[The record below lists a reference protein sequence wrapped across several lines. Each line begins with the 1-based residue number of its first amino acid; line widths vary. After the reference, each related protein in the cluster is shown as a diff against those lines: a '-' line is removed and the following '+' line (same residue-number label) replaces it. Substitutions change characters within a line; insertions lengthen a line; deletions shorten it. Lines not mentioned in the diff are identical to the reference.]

1 MIAKTTLLIMALM
14 TTVVSISAEG
24 LERRMMKC
32 IWVSVSSRHNAK
44 EQDIVSRANQYLGRS
59 VYVEIDSIKNIHNTH
74 YIIGHDIKWKK
85 IDSKTF
91 VYHNE
96 IENFKFIFYAK
107 YSDDFSCLSL
117 KKIVWEGEPDWGMA
131 MRNEFF
137 ITEYYVDVAQ
147 KVEPCKSQDEFES
160 NYSAPH
166 GMSSYPTVAQ
176 QQV

>member
-1 MIAKTTLLIMALM
+1 M

-24 LERRMMKC
+24 LERGMKC

-44 EQDIVSRANQYLGRS
+44 QDIVSRANQYLGRTI
-59 VYVEIDSIKNIHNTH
+59 YVEIDSIKNIHNT
-74 YIIGHDIKWKK
+74 YYIGHDTNWKK

-96 IENFKFIFYAK
+96 IENYKFTFYAK

-117 KKIVWEGEPDWGMA
+117 KKIVWEGEPDWGMT

-147 KVEPCKSQDEFES
+147 KVEPCKSQDEFE
-160 NYSAPH
+160 NKYINFPFK
-166 GMSSYPTVAQ
+166 
-176 QQV
+176 

>member
-24 LERRMMKC
+24 LERSMKC

-44 EQDIVSRANQYLGRS
+44 EQDIVSRANQYLGRTI
-59 VYVEIDSIKNIHNTH
+59 YVKIDSIKNIHNTR
-74 YIIGHDIKWKK
+74 YIGHDTNWKK

-96 IENFKFIFYAK
+96 IENFKFTFYAK

-117 KKIVWEGEPDWGMA
+117 KKIVWEGEPDRGMT

-147 KVEPCKSQDEFES
+147 KVEPCKSQDEFE
-160 NYSAPH
+160 NKYINFPFK
-166 GMSSYPTVAQ
+166 
-176 QQV
+176 

>member
-24 LERRMMKC
+24 LERGMKC

-44 EQDIVSRANQYLGRS
+44 EQDIVSRANQYLGRTI
-59 VYVEIDSIKNIHNTH
+59 YVEIDSIKNIHNT
-74 YIIGHDIKWKK
+74 YYIGHDTNWKK

-96 IENFKFIFYAK
+96 IENYKFTFYAK

-117 KKIVWEGEPDWGMA
+117 KKIGSPD
-131 MRNEFF
+131 
-137 ITEYYVDVAQ
+137 
-147 KVEPCKSQDEFES
+147 KVRGG
-160 NYSAPH
+160 A
-166 GMSSYPTVAQ
+166 
-176 QQV
+176 

>member
-1 MIAKTTLLIMALM
+1 MALM

-24 LERRMMKC
+24 LERGMKC

-44 EQDIVSRANQYLGRS
+44 EQDIVSRANQYLGRTI
-59 VYVEIDSIKNIHNTH
+59 YVKIDSIKNIHNTR
-74 YIIGHDIKWKK
+74 YIGHDTNWKK

-96 IENFKFIFYAK
+96 IENFKFTFYAK

-117 KKIVWEGEPDWGMA
+117 KKIVWEGEPDRGMT
-131 MRNEFF
+131 MRNEFY

-147 KVEPCKSQDEFES
+147 KVEPCKSQDEFE
-160 NYSAPH
+160 NKFINFPFK
-166 GMSSYPTVAQ
+166 
-176 QQV
+176 

>member
-1 MIAKTTLLIMALM
+1 MVMIAKTTLLIMALM

-24 LERRMMKC
+24 LERGMKC

-44 EQDIVSRANQYLGRS
+44 EQDIVSRANQYLGRTI
-59 VYVEIDSIKNIHNTH
+59 YVEIDSIKNIHNT
-74 YIIGHDIKWKK
+74 YYIGHDTKWKK

-96 IENFKFIFYAK
+96 IENFKFTFYAK

-117 KKIVWEGEPDWGMA
+117 KKIVWEGEPDWGMT

-147 KVEPCKSQDEFES
+147 KVEPCKSQDEFE
-160 NYSAPH
+160 NKYINFPFK
-166 GMSSYPTVAQ
+166 
-176 QQV
+176 

>member
-24 LERRMMKC
+24 LERGMKC

-44 EQDIVSRANQYLGRS
+44 EQDIVLRANQYLGRTI
-59 VYVEIDSIKNIHNTH
+59 YVKIDSIKNIHNTR
-74 YIIGHDIKWKK
+74 YIGHDTNWKK

-96 IENFKFIFYAK
+96 IENFKFTFYAK

-117 KKIVWEGEPDWGMA
+117 KKIVWEGEPDRGMT
-131 MRNEFF
+131 MRNEFY

-147 KVEPCKSQDEFES
+147 KVEPCKSQDDFE
-160 NYSAPH
+160 NKFINFPFK
-166 GMSSYPTVAQ
+166 
-176 QQV
+176 

>member
-14 TTVVSISAEG
+14 TTVVSISAES

-44 EQDIVSRANQYLGRS
+44 EQDIVSRANQYLGRT

-147 KVEPCKSQDEFES
+147 KVEPCKSQDEFE
-160 NYSAPH
+160 NKFINFPFK
-166 GMSSYPTVAQ
+166 
-176 QQV
+176 

>member
-1 MIAKTTLLIMALM
+1 M

-24 LERRMMKC
+24 LERGMKC

-44 EQDIVSRANQYLGRS
+44 EQDIVSRANQYLGRTI
-59 VYVEIDSIKNIHNTH
+59 YVEIDSIKNIHNT
-74 YIIGHDIKWKK
+74 YYIGHDTNWKK

-96 IENFKFIFYAK
+96 IENYKFTFYAK

-147 KVEPCKSQDEFES
+147 KVEPCKSQDEFE
-160 NYSAPH
+160 NKYINFPFK
-166 GMSSYPTVAQ
+166 
-176 QQV
+176 

>member
-1 MIAKTTLLIMALM
+1 MMAKTTLLIMALM

-24 LERRMMKC
+24 IERSMMKC

-44 EQDIVSRANQYLGRS
+44 EQDIVSRANQYLGRT

-117 KKIVWEGEPDWGMA
+117 KKIVWEGEPDRGMA

-147 KVEPCKSQDEFES
+147 KVEPCKSQDEFE
-160 NYSAPH
+160 NKFINFPFK
-166 GMSSYPTVAQ
+166 
-176 QQV
+176 

>member
-24 LERRMMKC
+24 LERGMKC

-44 EQDIVSRANQYLGRS
+44 EQDIVSRANQYLGRTI
-59 VYVEIDSIKNIHNTH
+59 YVKIDSIKNIHNTR
-74 YIIGHDIKWKK
+74 YIGHDTNWKK

-96 IENFKFIFYAK
+96 IENFKFTFYAK

-117 KKIVWEGEPDWGMA
+117 KKIVWEGEPDRGMT
-131 MRNEFF
+131 MRNEFY

-147 KVEPCKSQDEFES
+147 KVEPCKSQDEFE
-160 NYSAPH
+160 NKFINFPFK
-166 GMSSYPTVAQ
+166 
-176 QQV
+176 

>member
-24 LERRMMKC
+24 LKRSMMKC

-44 EQDIVSRANQYLGRS
+44 EQDIVSRANQYLGRT

-107 YSDDFSCLSL
+107 RCAVSLACALPEVVHHDVVPTALVQTFVLEEFYSLLNDFL
-117 KKIVWEGEPDWGMA
+117 
-131 MRNEFF
+131 
-137 ITEYYVDVAQ
+137 
-147 KVEPCKSQDEFES
+147 
-160 NYSAPH
+160 
-166 GMSSYPTVAQ
+166 
-176 QQV
+176 

>member
-24 LERRMMKC
+24 LERSMMKC

-44 EQDIVSRANQYLGRS
+44 EQDIVSRANQYLGRTI
-59 VYVEIDSIKNIHNTH
+59 YVEIDSIKNIHNTH
-74 YIIGHDIKWKK
+74 YIIGHDINWKK

-96 IENFKFIFYAK
+96 IENFKFTFYAK

-117 KKIVWEGEPDWGMA
+117 KKIVWEGEPDWGMT
-131 MRNEFF
+131 MRNEFY
-137 ITEYYVDVAQ
+137 ITEYYVL
-147 KVEPCKSQDEFES
+147 KFRK
-160 NYSAPH
+160 
-166 GMSSYPTVAQ
+166 
-176 QQV
+176 

>member
-1 MIAKTTLLIMALM
+1 M

-24 LERRMMKC
+24 LERGMKC

-44 EQDIVSRANQYLGRS
+44 EQDIVSRANQYLGRTI
-59 VYVEIDSIKNIHNTH
+59 YVKIDSIKNIHNTR
-74 YIIGHDIKWKK
+74 YIGHDTNWKK

-96 IENFKFIFYAK
+96 IENFKFTFYAK

-117 KKIVWEGEPDWGMA
+117 KKIVWEGEPDRGMT
-131 MRNEFF
+131 MRNEFY

-147 KVEPCKSQDEFES
+147 KVEPCKSQDEFE
-160 NYSAPH
+160 NKFINFPFK
-166 GMSSYPTVAQ
+166 
-176 QQV
+176 

>member
-24 LERRMMKC
+24 LERGMKC

-44 EQDIVSRANQYLGRS
+44 QDIVSRANQYLGRTI
-59 VYVEIDSIKNIHNTH
+59 YVEIDSIKNIHNT
-74 YIIGHDIKWKK
+74 YYIGHDTNWKK

-96 IENFKFIFYAK
+96 IENYKFTFYAK

-117 KKIVWEGEPDWGMA
+117 KKIVWEGEPDWGMT

-147 KVEPCKSQDEFES
+147 KVEPCKSQDEFE
-160 NYSAPH
+160 NKYINFPFK
-166 GMSSYPTVAQ
+166 
-176 QQV
+176 

>member
-24 LERRMMKC
+24 LERGMKC
-32 IWVSVSSRHNAK
+32 IWVSVSSQHNAK
-44 EQDIVSRANQYLGRS
+44 EQDIVSRANQYLGRTI
-59 VYVEIDSIKNIHNTH
+59 YVKIDSIKNIHNTR
-74 YIIGHDIKWKK
+74 YIGHDTNWKK

-96 IENFKFIFYAK
+96 IENFKFTFYAK

-117 KKIVWEGEPDWGMA
+117 KKIVWEGEPDRGMT
-131 MRNEFF
+131 MRNEFY

-147 KVEPCKSQDEFES
+147 KVEPCKSQDEFE
-160 NYSAPH
+160 NKFINFPFK
-166 GMSSYPTVAQ
+166 
-176 QQV
+176 

>member
-24 LERRMMKC
+24 LERGMKC

-44 EQDIVSRANQYLGRS
+44 EQDIVSRANQYLGRTI
-59 VYVEIDSIKNIHNTH
+59 YVKIDSIKNIHNTR
-74 YIIGHDIKWKK
+74 YIGHDTNWKK

-96 IENFKFIFYAK
+96 IENFKFTFYAK

-117 KKIVWEGEPDWGMA
+117 KKIVWEGEPDRGMT
-131 MRNEFF
+131 MRNEFY

-147 KVEPCKSQDEFES
+147 KVEPCKSQDDFE
-160 NYSAPH
+160 NKFINFPFK
-166 GMSSYPTVAQ
+166 
-176 QQV
+176 